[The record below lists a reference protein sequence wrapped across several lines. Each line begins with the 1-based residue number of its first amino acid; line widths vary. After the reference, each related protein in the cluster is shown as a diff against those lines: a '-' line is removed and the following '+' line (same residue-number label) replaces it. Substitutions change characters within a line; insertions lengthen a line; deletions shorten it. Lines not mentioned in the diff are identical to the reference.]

1 MARKAE
7 GWTLQRDKRTGNL
20 IAQFRIAGKKYRRS
34 TRTPDPIEAKGEAAR
49 IYGRALREREGNLRG
64 DWDMAELLSAW
75 LDDIVDDVSSGYL
88 GTQAKRAVHVAERFP
103 KLRDVTPGALRL
115 WIKER
120 RAEVLDTT
128 IRRDLVPLRECLR
141 WAFEEGLIDEPVIVP
156 LPKKRKKN
164 KGTRAHETRR
174 VDLTDHQAEA
184 LIAALPV
191 RTRGGHPAR
200 DVFTVAWDTTLR
212 HGGVFRIEAGRHFR
226 PPERMLYRTAD
237 IDKNGSEEELVLT
250 DRAYQAILRNA
261 PDIGPIFKPWDYR
274 KTLRKAA
281 RAIGLPPD
289 DVKGLDMRDFR
300 HAALS
305 DGARKSGHL
314 TGLSHM
320 AGHTDQ
326 RTTNR
331 YIHPQTDDQR
341 KVLNKRF
348 PSNGTPNGTPSVEPE
363 EDAC

>member
-7 GWTLQRDKRTGNL
+7 GWTLQTDERTGNK

-34 TRTPDPIEAKGEAAR
+34 TRTADPVEAKVIAAE
-49 IYGRALREREGNLRG
+49 IYAVEIARRQSGLEENP
-64 DWDMAELLSAW
+64 DMAWLFGQWVDEVADDWSPDYQRTQPNRILSLVEA
-75 LDDIVDDVSSGYL
+75 
-88 GTQAKRAVHVAERFP
+88 FP
-103 KLRDVTPGALRL
+103 KLNDVKDQKRQRTFRTERL
-115 WIKER
+115 K
-120 RAEVLDTT
+120 EVLRATLCE
-128 IRRDLVPLRECLR
+128 DLVPLRMCLG
-141 WAFEEGLIDEPVIVP
+141 WAYDEGLIAELPEVP
-156 LPKKRKKN
+156 LPDKSK
-164 KGTRAHETRR
+164 KGTRAHDRRR
-174 VDLTDHQAEA
+174 VDLTAPQAEG

-191 RTRGGHPAR
+191 RTRNGHPAR
-200 DVFTVAWDTTLR
+200 DVFTVVWDTTLR

-237 IDKNGSEEELVLT
+237 IDKNGCEEELVLT
-250 DRAYQAILRNA
+250 DRAYQALLRNA
-261 PDIGPIFKPWDYR
+261 PDIGPIFKAWDYR

-281 RAIGLPPD
+281 DAIGLPPE
-289 DVKGLDMRDFR
+289 DVKSLDMRDFR

-320 AGHTDQ
+320 AGHKDQ
-326 RTTNR
+326 RTINR
-331 YIHPQTDDQR
+331 YIHPQTEDQ
-341 KVLNKRF
+341 KEVLNKRF